1 MPSPSCLWKQDCL
14 VSGNADPRRCTCCR
28 CSNMA
33 GKPTF
38 QGNCSHEHEERR
50 QERRSP
56 GSDTSHVT
64 THIPAPVQGWQVEAN
79 ALGLHSICH
88 SVLFSDPG
96 ETCPAFTALGFWS
109 ALIGTELKVKL
120 LLYTRQN
127 PTCAEELHSTAS
139 KYLNVTKKT
148 TFIVHGYRFTGSAPV
163 WIPDLLHLLL
173 SAEDMNII
181 LVDWNQ
187 GATTLIYNNASRKCK
202 RVAEI
207 LKKLIDEMLI
217 NGASL
222 GSMHMIGVSLGAH
235 ISGFVG
241 QMFGGALGRITG
253 LGYREALGHID
264 FYPNGGTDQPGCPLT
279 IFSGLQYFKCDH
291 QRSVFLFLSSLTRSC
306 NITAYP
312 CDSYRNYRNGKCT
325 SCETFWPMPCPI
337 LGYYA
342 HEWKSYLTQQSHPV
356 TRMFFDTG
364 DKEPFCIYHYSVDI
378 ITWNKDTRRGTFSIV
393 LADETGKK
401 AETKVNPEAATFQ
414 QYNQI
419 TLLTGFDQ
427 DLENVEKISLTF
439 STGSVIGPKF
449 KLRILQM
456 RFQSLTNPE
465 RPQLCR
471 YDLVLMENTQRTFKP
486 IPC

>member
-1 MPSPSCLWKQDCL
+1 TLQLCIKLCILPSHTVK
-14 VSGNADPRRCTCCR
+14 DP
-28 CSNMA
+28 
-33 GKPTF
+33 
-38 QGNCSHEHEERR
+38 Q
-50 QERRSP
+50 
-56 GSDTSHVT
+56 
-64 THIPAPVQGWQVEAN
+64 
-79 ALGLHSICH
+79 
-88 SVLFSDPG
+88 
-96 ETCPAFTALGFWS
+96 ETCPAFTALSFGN

-127 PTCAEELHSTAS
+127 PTCAEEIHSTAS

-148 TFIVHGYRFTGSAPV
+148 TFIIHGYRPTGSAPV
-163 WIPDLLHLLL
+163 WILDLVHLLL
-173 SAEDMNII
+173 SVEDMNVII
-181 LVDWNQ
+181 VDWNQ
-187 GATTLIYNNASRKCK
+187 GATTLIYSYASRKCR

-217 NGASL
+217 DGASL
-222 GSMHMIGVSLGAH
+222 DSMHMIGVSLGAH

-241 QMFGGALGRITG
+241 QMFDGMLGRITG
-253 LGYREALGHID
+253 LDPAGPLYRGTAPSERLDPTDAQFVDVIHSDTDGLGYGEALGHVD

-291 QRSVFLFLSSLTRSC
+291 QRSVFLFLSSLTQSC
-306 NITAYP
+306 NITTYP
-312 CDSYRNYRNGKCT
+312 CNSYRNYRNGKCT
-325 SCETFWPMPCPI
+325 SCEPFWPMPCPI

-356 TRMFFDTG
+356 TSMFFDTA
-364 DKEPFCIYHYSVDI
+364 DKEPFCIYHYLVDI
-378 ITWNKDTRRGTFSIV
+378 ITWNKDTRRGTFSIMLV
-393 LADETGKK
+393 DEAGRK
-401 AETKVNPEAATFQ
+401 AESRVNPEAATFQ

-419 TLLTGFDQ
+419 TLLIGFDQ
-427 DLENVEKISLTF
+427 DLETVERISLTF

-456 RFQSLTNPE
+456 RFRSLTNPE

-471 YDLVLMENTQRTFKP
+471 YDLVLLENTQKTFKP